1 MKNLNAKF
9 SFWKRIKCFAT
20 TLHRR
25 NLTTKQ
31 LPVILDLC
39 LRKTGS
45 VKSRDDRDVIVVQ
58 KRRFQNVF
66 QPTKNLGPSFSN
78 FYGIKKRLWKSPFSW
93 RISLDS
99 TPNCKTKTTFS
110 NLFSVVGSWCR
121 GIENVAI
128 HKGSLNLFLWKNHW
142 PKNWHIT
149 SNIRSSVFLYWRSG
163 EVNSRKPKFLVSP

>member
-1 MKNLNAKF
+1 MENLKAKF
-9 SFWKRIKCFAT
+9 SFWKRIKCFRS

-31 LPVILDLC
+31 LPIILDLC
-39 LRKTGS
+39 LRKPGS
-45 VKSRDDRDVIVVQ
+45 GKSRDDRDVIVVQ

-99 TPNCKTKTTFS
+99 TPNCKTTFS